1 MAWLHPRLRPDIRLR
16 LSRCRPPPFLL
27 RPDSRAPYV
36 FSLLLDVQGIA
47 TKRGSGFS
55 VWGELG
61 SELEMVWL
69 SGLSDWDDLWW
80 FEDMGFGF

>member
-1 MAWLHPRLRPDIRLR
+1 M
-16 LSRCRPPPFLL
+16 
-27 RPDSRAPYV
+27 

-47 TKRGSGFS
+47 AKRGSGFS